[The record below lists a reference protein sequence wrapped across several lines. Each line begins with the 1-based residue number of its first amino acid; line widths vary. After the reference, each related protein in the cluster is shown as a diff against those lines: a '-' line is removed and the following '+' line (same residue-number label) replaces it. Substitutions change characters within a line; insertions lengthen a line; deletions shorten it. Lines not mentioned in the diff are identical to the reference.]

1 MITSEAKGRKYEYS
15 PIVSQ
20 EERIRDMI
28 EEFLNQV
35 CATKIG
41 KIIKIMLENNE
52 LSLSDI
58 EELEK
63 YYKQKIAAPEEVVC
77 DCIPGQCDCMIQ

>member
-1 MITSEAKGRKYEYS
+1 
-15 PIVSQ
+15 
-20 EERIRDMI
+20 MI

-41 KIIKIMLENNE
+41 EIIKIMLENNE

-63 YYKQKIAAPEEVVC
+63 NITRQKNC
-77 DCIPGQCDCMIQ
+77 CTRRSSM